1 MSTDLHHQ
9 TATRALHRAQP
20 RRRQRGV
27 TMVEVMATTAISAV
41 ILGAAAP
48 SFTDSIRVN
57 RARAATQ
64 QLTALLNDARTEATK
79 RNIPVL
85 VCPSMNGTS
94 CMPSWLAQAWR
105 LRTILVCYDADGNGD
120 CDASTTDA
128 PNPIR
133 TRAPV
138 DSTITVTGP
147 TAAVRFNG
155 MGATA
160 SSVSTSVST
169 GDGAQQSS
177 TITVAT
183 TGAVRAY

>member
-1 MSTDLHHQ
+1 M
-9 TATRALHRAQP
+9 HRAQP

-27 TMVEVMATTAISAV
+27 TLVELMVTTTISV
-41 ILGAAAP
+41 IVLGAAAP
-48 SFTDSIRVN
+48 SFVESIRVN

-85 VCPSMNGTS
+85 VCPSMDGTS
-94 CMPSWLAQAWR
+94 CMSSWQTQAWR
-105 LRTILVCYDADGNGD
+105 LRTILVCYDADGNGA

-147 TAAVRFNG
+147 LAAVRFNG
-155 MGATA
+155 MGAA
-160 SSVSTSVST
+160 NSVSISVST
-169 GDGAQQSS
+169 GAGAQQSS
-177 TITVAT
+177 TITVAS